1 MPWWTLGC
9 RELFE
14 TLISLLSGMY
24 PGVGLLDRRIV
35 LVSVFKEDSTPIFTL
50 AVQFTFLP
58 AVSEGSLFSASSP
71 ALVLCRLFDNSHACP
86 PFLEDWREGGP
97 GEETVFCPEGQWL
110 PVLGGW
116 KVSRAGGGEALRP
129 AWLHV
134 QAQGRSDQST
144 SCPIASVSPS
154 DKGAGSSAY
163 LEGYC
168 EVG

>member
-1 MPWWTLGC
+1 MLGC

-35 LVSVFKEDSTPIFTL
+35 LVSVFKEDSTL

-71 ALVLCRLFDNSHACP
+71 ALVLYRLYNSRACP

-97 GEETVFCPEGQWL
+97 GQETVFCPEGQWL
-110 PVLGGW
+110 PMLGGW
-116 KVSRAGGGEALRP
+116 AVSHAGGGEALRP
-129 AWLHV
+129 AWLHA

-144 SCPIASVSPS
+144 SCPSASVSPS